1 MAVTPPTLIAS
12 IYGMNFGR
20 MPELAWEY
28 GYPLSLVLMVMSSLG
43 TGLFFKRKGWL

>member
-1 MAVTPPTLIAS
+1 
-12 IYGMNFGR
+12 MNFGR

-28 GYPLSLVLMVMSSLG
+28 GYQMSLVLMVMSSLG